1 MVIERSRQFYAVARA
16 FRVVGPNGTDARFVD
31 FSNAGLAP
39 QPVGMDS
46 MGQTLFRQPV
56 FDLKIKAQ
64 KRNPFSRME
73 QNQRALELYSAGFFA
88 PENAQAAMGAL
99 NMMDVE
105 GKEDVRDYVAQGQTL
120 LNVVQQLTQQVQ
132 MLAAQM
138 SARVG
143 VDMAAQNAQDGQ
155 NRQGGVKGQTVDEK
169 ASQSQESNLTGYQQK
184 LAARSVPDMNSG
196 SHA

>member
-1 MVIERSRQFYAVARA
+1 
-16 FRVVGPNGTDARFVD
+16 
-31 FSNAGLAP
+31 
-39 QPVGMDS
+39 
-46 MGQTLFRQPV
+46 
-56 FDLKIKAQ
+56 
-64 KRNPFSRME
+64 ME

-99 NMMDVE
+99 NMMDFE

-143 VDMAAQNAQDGQ
+143 VDMAAQNAQEGQ
-155 NRQGGVKGQTVDEK
+155 NRQGGVKGKTVDEK

-184 LAARSVPDMNSG
+184 LAARSVPDMNAV